1 MDGRNCARNG
11 RERYGRCIQRPQLWA
26 GPLLDVPAYGLRIT
40 ANEGLF
46 ITLNNMDAPCTLQGS
61 LRMDLGG
68 MVTFPSTLLVEGE
81 HRVELEPQSALTGD
95 VVDRLS
101 GTLTCGG
108 TDMDLDIPVTV
119 LNRRP
124 EGGTHEASIAV
135 SDIDT
140 VLIDLLSSG
149 HGSSTYT
156 VLIEGPLSR
165 VADAPKRVTLDQDL
179 VTLALDIDPSGLLE
193 DGMLVRGEVH
203 LVDLDGGR
211 TVIPVTL
218 TAEDE
223 ISGLDQIRQPEIAL
237 GVCFMLVG
245 LSLLWPRNMG
255 VKTTASP
262 SAVDQTPTS
271 ERRDG
276 SVGPSARRS

>member
-1 MDGRNCARNG
+1 
-11 RERYGRCIQRPQLWA
+11 
-26 GPLLDVPAYGLRIT
+26 
-40 ANEGLF
+40 
-46 ITLNNMDAPCTLQGS
+46 
-61 LRMDLGG
+61 
-68 MVTFPSTLLVEGE
+68 MVTFPSTLLDEGE
-81 HRVELEPQSALTGD
+81 HRVELEPQSSLTGD

-124 EGGTHEASIAV
+124 EGNTHEGSIAV
-135 SDIDT
+135 NDKDT
-140 VLIDLLSSG
+140 VSIDLLSSG

-165 VADAPKRVTLDQDL
+165 VADAPSRVTLDQDL
-179 VTLALDIDPSGLLE
+179 VTLVLDIDPSGLLE

-203 LVDLDGGR
+203 LVDLDGER

-218 TAEDE
+218 TAEE
-223 ISGLDQIRQPEIAL
+223 ESSGLNQIRQPEVAL
-237 GVCFMLVG
+237 GLCFMLVG

-255 VKTTASP
+255 AKTAASP
-262 SAVDQTPTS
+262 APVNQTPTS
-271 ERRDG
+271 DVRMDPWGRPLDAHDEVAQVDREVHVEPPTIDR
-276 SVGPSARRS
+276 

>member
-1 MDGRNCARNG
+1 
-11 RERYGRCIQRPQLWA
+11 
-26 GPLLDVPAYGLRIT
+26 
-40 ANEGLF
+40 
-46 ITLNNMDAPCTLQGS
+46 
-61 LRMDLGG
+61 

-237 GVCFMLVG
+237 GLCFMLVG

-262 SAVDQTPTS
+262 AAVDQTPTS
-271 ERRDG
+271 DVRMDPWGRPLDAHDEAGQVDRGVHDG
-276 SVGPSARRS
+276 PPTIDR